1 MLWANTCCMG
11 DSKWPEQILT
21 WSPKQRNKK
30 KKKKKK
36 KETRNNLGNGS
47 RNSDEAA

>member
-30 KKKKKK
+30 KKK
-36 KETRNNLGNGS
+36 ETRNNLGNGS